1 MTTGRVIKN
10 YNGFYYVD
18 TGDQEL
24 VECRRRGKL
33 KAKIL
38 VGDRLSLTMV
48 DDHQG
53 VIEAVLPRS
62 NALRRPAVANI
73 DQMFII
79 MAAQSPDP
87 NQFLV
92 DKMLMTC
99 EYAGIHPKLCFNKCD
114 LDREKAEQYQSF
126 YQDCGYDVYLVSART
141 GEGIDALLRLLPQKI
156 TAFGGP
162 SGVGKSSLLSRILG
176 RDLSVGQVSE
186 KIKRGRHTTRH
197 SEILC
202 MDDHTYVV
210 DTPGFSSLEFE
221 NLEPRELIQLFPDM
235 MPYTGT
241 CRFNS
246 CLHYHEP
253 DCCVKHAVAEG
264 KIRKERYET
273 YCKILESIL
282 ERKRFAW

>member
-18 TGDQEL
+18 TGKQEL

-38 VGDRLSLTMV
+38 VGDQLSLTMV
-48 DDHQG
+48 DNHKG
-53 VIEAVLPRS
+53 VIEAVLPRT

-114 LDREKAEQYQSF
+114 LDRDTAEQYRAF

-141 GEGIDALLRLLPQKI
+141 GEGIDALLRLLPQKM

-197 SEILC
+197 SEILRV
-202 MDDHTYVV
+202 DDHTYVV
-210 DTPGFSSLEFE
+210 DTPGFSSWNLKTWNRE
-221 NLEPRELIQLFPDM
+221 N
-235 MPYTGT
+235 
-241 CRFNS
+241 
-246 CLHYHEP
+246 
-253 DCCVKHAVAEG
+253 
-264 KIRKERYET
+264 
-273 YCKILESIL
+273 
-282 ERKRFAW
+282 

>member
-18 TGDQEL
+18 TGKQEL

-38 VGDRLSLTMV
+38 VGDQLSLTMV
-48 DDHQG
+48 DNHKG
-53 VIEAVLPRS
+53 VIEAVLPRT

-99 EYAGIHPKLCFNKCD
+99 EYAGIHPKLYFNKCD
-114 LDREKAEQYQSF
+114 LDRDTAEQYRAF

-141 GEGIDALLRLLPQKI
+141 GEGIDALLRLLPQKM

-197 SEILC
+197 SEILRV
-202 MDDHTYVV
+202 DDHTYVV

-253 DCCVKHAVAEG
+253 DCSVKQAVTEG
-264 KIRKERYET
+264 AIKEERYMT

>member
-1 MTTGRVIKN
+1 M
-10 YNGFYYVD
+10 
-18 TGDQEL
+18 
-24 VECRRRGKL
+24 
-33 KAKIL
+33 
-38 VGDRLSLTMV
+38 
-48 DDHQG
+48 
-53 VIEAVLPRS
+53 
-62 NALRRPAVANI
+62 
-73 DQMFII
+73 
-79 MAAQSPDP
+79 
-87 NQFLV
+87 
-92 DKMLMTC
+92 
-99 EYAGIHPKLCFNKCD
+99 
-114 LDREKAEQYQSF
+114 
-126 YQDCGYDVYLVSART
+126 YLVSART
-141 GEGIDALLRLLPQKI
+141 GEGIDALLRLLPQKM

-197 SEILC
+197 SEILRV
-202 MDDHTYVV
+202 DDHTYVV

-253 DCCVKHAVAEG
+253 DCSVKQAVTEG
-264 KIRKERYET
+264 AITEERYMT

>member
-18 TGDQEL
+18 TGKQEL

-38 VGDRLSLTMV
+38 VGDQLSLTMV
-48 DDHQG
+48 DNHKG
-53 VIEAVLPRS
+53 VIEAVLPRT

-92 DKMLMTC
+92 DKMLMTY

-114 LDREKAEQYQSF
+114 LDRDTAEQYRAF

-141 GEGIDALLRLLPQKI
+141 GEGIDALLRLLPQKM

-197 SEILC
+197 SEILRV
-202 MDDHTYVV
+202 DDHTYVV

-253 DCCVKHAVAEG
+253 DCSVKQAVTEG
-264 KIRKERYET
+264 AIKEERYMT